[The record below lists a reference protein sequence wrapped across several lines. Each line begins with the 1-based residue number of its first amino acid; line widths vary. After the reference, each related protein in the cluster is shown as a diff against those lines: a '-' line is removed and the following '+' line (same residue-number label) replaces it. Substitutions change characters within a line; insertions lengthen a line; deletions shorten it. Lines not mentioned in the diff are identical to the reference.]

1 MFGELVELNQ
11 ATNLLNQQ
19 ESTQNSN
26 QSITQTLTKV

>member
-1 MFGELVELNQ
+1 MFGQLVELNQ

-26 QSITQTLTKV
+26 QSITQTSTKV